1 MEGAGHW
8 GVCVMSYY
16 LLSQATSILGSS
28 AAPTLALAKDQPN
41 RVC

>member
-16 LLSQATSILGSS
+16 LLSQATSILASS
-28 AAPTLALAKDQPN
+28 AAPLSPWQKINPAG
-41 RVC
+41 